1 MPAPHRQSPPS
12 PAGCAWSIHATR
24 GRGTP
29 VASSVVS
36 LEEARAALA
45 RHDWRA
51 AYASASA
58 DEDRSSDAL
67 IDGAWL
73 EVRADAAWWLGRM
86 DDCIASREAAYAI
99 YDAEGVNRRAAQ
111 CAVWLYEHHVFRAQ
125 PSIAGAWLR
134 RARQRIGDDIECVE
148 YGNLLVREVEVLH
161 GRGELDAAV
170 AGTRAALELA
180 RRLRSADLEA
190 EAQQAMGR
198 VLIDQG
204 SARTGLEH
212 LDEAM
217 LSAIE
222 GRLGP
227 YSTGKVYCSL
237 ISSVR
242 AARRL
247 SPRRG
252 VDRRDVTLVRGSS
265 AHGVLPRP
273 VSRAPGVGV
282 AVPRRMDPSRGRG
295 HPRRARSSRT

>member
-1 MPAPHRQSPPS
+1 MPP
-12 PAGCAWSIHATR
+12 WLATTGVR
-24 GRGTP
+24 RTQAQRP
-29 VASSVVS
+29 T
-36 LEEARAALA
+36 EE
-45 RHDWRA
+45 
-51 AYASASA
+51 
-58 DEDRSSDAL
+58 RSSDAL

-86 DDCIASREAAYAI
+86 DDCIASREAAYTI

-111 CAVWLYEHHVFRAQ
+111 CAVWLYEHYVFRAQ

-148 YGNLLVREVEVLH
+148 YGNLLLREVEVLH

-170 AGTRAALELA
+170 AGSRAALELA

-190 EAQQAMGR
+190 EAQQALGR

-217 LSAIE
+217 LL
-222 GRLGP
+222 GRRRPARALLDGQGVLQP
-227 YSTGKVYCSL
+227 HQR
-237 ISSVR
+237 VR

-252 VDRRDVTLVRGSS
+252 VDRRDVALVRGPSS
-265 AHGVLPRP
+265 HGVLPGA
-273 VSRAPGVGV
+273 VSRASRVGA
-282 AVPRRMDPSRGRG
+282 AVPWRVDPRRGRG
-295 HPRRARSSRT
+295 HTRVCRAQGHESGARLCGLCRAR